1 MATVYDTVCAAI
13 KTALDSVYVKKTDV
27 VDNVS
32 STSTT
37 NPLSANQ
44 GKQLNDKIGQAITYI
59 NQQESD

>member
-13 KTALDSVYVKKTDV
+13 KTALDAVYVKKTDV
-27 VDNVS
+27 VDNLS

-44 GKQLNDKIGQAITYI
+44 GKQLNDKIGQAISYI
-59 NQQESD
+59 NQ